1 MANLLLRNANSSD
14 LSEILILVK
23 HLAKFEKAEN
33 EVTATIEIY
42 QENFLRQFF
51 CTIAELDGEIV
62 GISLYYYGFS
72 TWKGK
77 MLYLDDLFV
86 PEQYRGRG
94 IGKALVHDLFK
105 TANENNCQMVK
116 WQVLDWNT
124 EAIEFYKKIGMQI
137 ETEWYNCKKIL

>member
-1 MANLLLRNANSSD
+1 MANVLLRNAKSSD
-14 LSEILILVK
+14 LSEILILVQQ
-23 HLAKFEKAEN
+23 LAKFEKAEK
-33 EVTATIEIY
+33 EVTATVEIY
-42 QENFLRQFF
+42 QENFLKHFF

-86 PEQYRGRG
+86 LEQYRSRG
-94 IGKALVHDLFK
+94 IGKALVHDLFN
-105 TANENNCQMVK
+105 TANIENCQMVK